1 MKNVRAIPVPVRSS
15 TRNQWKSKSQSQT
28 KDPNQRSP
36 MTLHLPCRGPR
47 KTRQR
52 WRIYSI
58 PSETISIQFFLLYSA
73 PVPEIRR
80 DRERER
86 EREKANH
93 PRQRWRHSCPYQ
105 DRNATLKASAAYRVH
120 TYSTLQ
126 HLCSHR
132 KKVLRG
138 TVSSLGP
145 RHERGNQS
153 LTSSNTTRP
162 VHSSQSRTNLPLGIS
177 DTPQL
182 CHISYTRKTCLHSPS
197 HPRPCAYIHTYIHK
211 LPFQKPPPP
220 LPFPSITHQPIVPIS
235 SLNHYTLK
243 LH

>member
-1 MKNVRAIPVPVRSS
+1 MKNVRAIPIPVRSS
-15 TRNQWKSKSQSQT
+15 IRNQWKSKSQSQT
-28 KDPNQRSP
+28 NDPNQRSP

-86 EREKANH
+86 ERKQTIRGKDGDIA
-93 PRQRWRHSCPYQ
+93 
-105 DRNATLKASAAYRVH
+105 VH
-120 TYSTLQ
+120 TRTEMQLSRQVPPTEYIPTVHYST
-126 HLCSHR
+126 SAR
-132 KKVLRG
+132 TEKVLRG
-138 TVSSLGP
+138 IVSLLGP

-182 CHISYTRKTCLHSPS
+182 CHISYTRKTCLHCPS
-197 HPRPCAYIHTYIHK
+197 HPRPCAYIHRYIHTYISSRFK
-211 LPFQKPPPP
+211 NLLPPC
-220 LPFPSITHQPIVPIS
+220 PSHR
-235 SLNHYTLK
+235 
-243 LH
+243 